1 MSSRKNTTKS
11 AVGSN
16 RYPEEIR
23 RQAVDL
29 FNSSLAEYKTRQA
42 TAKRV
47 ADLLGVKCFDTV
59 LAWAR
64 QSEINSG
71 ARAGNTTEASEEF
84 RRIRRENAELKRANA
99 ILRAASVFFAAELD
113 RPPNKSCRS

>member
-1 MSSRKNTTKS
+1 MSSTRNTSNSTR
-11 AVGSN
+11 GSN

-29 FNSSLAEYKTRQA
+29 FNSSLGEYKTRQA

-47 ADLLGVKCFDTV
+47 ASLLGVKCFDTV
-59 LAWAR
+59 LTWAR
-64 QSEINSG
+64 QAEVDGGTRVGI
-71 ARAGNTTEASEEF
+71 TTEEASEL
-84 RRIRRENAELKRANA
+84 RRLRREVAELKRANA

-113 RPPNKSCRS
+113 RPPNK

>member
-1 MSSRKNTTKS
+1 MSTTSKTTTSSSR
-11 AVGSN
+11 GSN

-29 FNSSLAEYKTRQA
+29 FNSSLPEHKTRHA

-47 ADLLGVKCFDTV
+47 AGLLGIKCFDTV
-59 LAWAR
+59 LTWAR
-64 QSEINSG
+64 QAEIDSG
-71 ARAGNTTEASEEF
+71 SKAGITTEVTEEL
-84 RRIRRENAELKRANA
+84 RRIRREVAELKRANA

-113 RPPNKSCRS
+113 RPPNK

>member
-1 MSSRKNTTKS
+1 MPSTKNTATSPAGFK
-11 AVGSN
+11 
-16 RYPEEIR
+16 RYPDEIR

-47 ADLLGVKCFDTV
+47 ASLLGVNCCDTI
-59 LAWAR
+59 LAWVR
-64 QSEINSG
+64 QAEIDRG
-71 ARAGNTTEASEEF
+71 ARPGINTEAAEEL
-84 RRIRRENAELKRANA
+84 RRLRRENAELKRANA

-113 RPPNKSCRS
+113 RPPNK

>member
-1 MSSRKNTTKS
+1 MSSTKNAS
-11 AVGSN
+11 ISSRGST

-29 FNSSLAEYKTRQA
+29 FSSSLPEYKTRQA
-42 TAKRV
+42 AAKRV

-59 LAWAR
+59 LTWAR
-64 QSEINSG
+64 QAGIDSG
-71 ARAGNTTEASEEF
+71 NRPGTSTEALEEL
-84 RRIRRENAELKRANA
+84 RRLRREVAELKRANA

-113 RPPNKSCRS
+113 RPPNK

>member
-1 MSSRKNTTKS
+1 M
-11 AVGSN
+11 

-29 FNSSLAEYKTRQA
+29 FNSSLPEHRTRQA

-47 ADLLGVKCFDTV
+47 ADLPGVKCFDTV
-59 LAWAR
+59 LIWAR
-64 QSEINSG
+64 QSEIDNG
-71 ARAGNTTEASEEF
+71 ARAGSNTEAAEGL
-84 RRIRRENAELKRANA
+84 RRLCREVAELKRANA

-113 RPPNKSCRS
+113 RPSNK

>member
-1 MSSRKNTTKS
+1 MSNTGNTSNSS
-11 AVGSN
+11 AGTS

-47 ADLLGVKCFDTV
+47 AGLLGVKCHDTV
-59 LAWAR
+59 LTWAR
-64 QSEINSG
+64 QAEVDSG
-71 ARAGNTTEASEEF
+71 ARAGITAEASEEI
-84 RRIRRENAELKRANA
+84 RRLRRENAELKRANA

-113 RPPNKSCRS
+113 RPPNK

>member
-1 MSSRKNTTKS
+1 MSSTRNVSNSS
-11 AVGSN
+11 AGTG

-29 FNSSLAEYKTRQA
+29 FNSSLPEHKTRQA

-47 ADLLGVKCFDTV
+47 AGLLGVKCFDTV
-59 LAWAR
+59 LTWAR
-64 QSEINSG
+64 QAEIDSG
-71 ARAGNTTEASEEF
+71 TRAGITTEASEEI
-84 RRIRRENAELKRANA
+84 RRLRRENAELKRADA

-113 RPPNKSCRS
+113 RPPNK